1 MGHETRRCGVGRY
14 SHGIVILKRHPF
26 GGLRWPD
33 NVQDPKVDEM
43 DAEYFWRDV
52 LISVPLD
59 EGVMHKEPS
68 IGSGEACVAV
78 GQPRKQADE
87 VMCSQL

>member
-1 MGHETRRCGVGRY
+1 
-14 SHGIVILKRHPF
+14 
-26 GGLRWPD
+26 
-33 NVQDPKVDEM
+33 M

-59 EGVMHKEPS
+59 EGVMHKETS